1 MKTKC
6 LKFSFLIKH
15 VKNKTSRKQDPFCI
29 FRVNEV
35 VKRTK
40 ADYGGGSYPVW
51 DDQVTIAII

>member
-1 MKTKC
+1 M
-6 LKFSFLIKH
+6 KH